1 MRRIC
6 LVCDECYGVANAG
19 GIGAC
24 VRGLSQWLAANG
36 AEVDVL
42 ITSLNPR
49 AADFSSDA
57 MGFVSNVV
65 FLTEAAQS
73 DKDLYPPND
82 ESSKSYHVYRFLKTR
97 NYDEVHFNGGRG
109 AGGGAA
115 GARRRGRGAAAGG
128 ARL

>member
-6 LVCDECYGVANAG
+6 FVSDECNGVSNAG

-49 AADFSSDA
+49 AADFSSDVI
-57 MGFVSNVV
+57 GFVS
-65 FLTEAAQS
+65 
-73 DKDLYPPND
+73 K
-82 ESSKSYHVYRFLKTR
+82 
-97 NYDEVHFNGGRG
+97 
-109 AGGGAA
+109 
-115 GARRRGRGAAAGG
+115 RR
-128 ARL
+128 